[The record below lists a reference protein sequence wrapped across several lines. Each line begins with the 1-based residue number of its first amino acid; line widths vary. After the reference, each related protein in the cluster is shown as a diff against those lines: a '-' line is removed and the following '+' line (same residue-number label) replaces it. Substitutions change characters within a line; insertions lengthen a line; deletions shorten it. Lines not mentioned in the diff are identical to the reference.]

1 MPQNNKPCHNCRRR
15 RLRCDRSWPT
25 CNKCTI
31 TGQEC
36 LGYGKVYVWT
46 EGIDSQGKVKP
57 SPGVRRAAHG
67 ENHGVAGHPSLV
79 LHSGPPPLPPAAIG
93 TVSDRQHPVGT
104 SKSPLNPIDTAM
116 PTLPQCSAQQK
127 IGGHATY
134 LVPSQ
139 LTDPVFQDLDPTSR
153 IYLAHFA
160 NRVCQDLVARDGP
173 RTNPFRELI
182 PLTRRHPL
190 LLNIIIATSA
200 LHWANSLSPKTS
212 LSAGIS
218 NPGGYLA
225 QLRSK
230 HLVSHNA
237 VVHALTA
244 KQNAFYH
251 LNRVLQTLDPAGSE
265 VTLAAMH
272 FFVKFDLIDLERGE
286 DRGSWQK
293 HLKGAS
299 NVLALLTAAKPRD
312 ATNLKLRDCVVA
324 DCFIYHILGST
335 LASGPWVAQITHYAF
350 ELLPVL
356 KRTEINS
363 YLSCPSEILQ
373 IILKA
378 SQLSCETPCTDWN
391 LTAADQA
398 LMLIREV
405 LDFNIPAWATQL
417 QQASNVTDVESR
429 IHVASAHRSAV
440 CLYIFQALPLARAV
454 QVVDTKTLVDDILNH
469 LSQIGKADPYF
480 KASSWPTFI
489 AGAETRDAEK
499 RTWTLTRLME
509 IWGVCPWGYV
519 FTAIEML
526 KATWQM
532 QDTRPEDEDV
542 NWLQGLKAMEF
553 KSLIV

>member
-1 MPQNNKPCHNCRRR
+1 MPQNKPCHNCRRR

-25 CNKCTI
+25 CNKCAT

-46 EGIDSQGKVKP
+46 EGIDAQGKVKP

-79 LHSGPPPLPPAAIG
+79 LHSGPPPLPPPAMG
-93 TVSDRQHPVGT
+93 TISDRHHPVGT
-104 SKSPLNPIDTAM
+104 SKSPRNPTDTAV
-116 PTLPQCSAQQK
+116 PTLPQYSPQQK
-127 IGGHATY
+127 MGGHATY

-139 LTDPVFQDLDPTSR
+139 LTDPVYQDLDPTSR

-160 NRVCQDLVARDGP
+160 NRVCQDLVARDELG
-173 RTNPFRELI
+173 TNPFRELI

-200 LHWANSLSPKTS
+200 LHLANSLSPKTS
-212 LSAGIS
+212 LSAAIS
-218 NPGGYLA
+218 DPGGYLA

-230 HLVSHNA
+230 DLVSQNA
-237 VVHALTA
+237 VIHALTA

-251 LNRVLQTLDPAGSE
+251 LKKVLETLDPAGSE

-286 DRGSWQK
+286 NQSWKK

-299 NVLALLTAAKPRD
+299 DVLALLTAAEPRD
-312 ATNLKLRDCVVA
+312 VTNLKLRDCVVA

-335 LASGPWVAQITHYAF
+335 LTSGSWAAQITHYAF

-356 KRTEINS
+356 KRTEVNS

-378 SQLSCETPCTDWN
+378 SQLSYETPCTDWN
-391 LTAADQA
+391 LAAVDQA

-405 LDFNIPAWATQL
+405 SGFNIPAWATQL
-417 QQASNVTDVESR
+417 QQASNVKDVESR

-454 QVVDTKTLVDDILNH
+454 QVVDTQALVDDILHH

-489 AGAETRDAEK
+489 AGAESRDAEK
-499 RTWTLTRLME
+499 RVWTLTRLME
-509 IWGVCPWGYV
+509 IWEVCPWGYV

-532 QDTRPEDEDV
+532 QDTRPGDENV
-542 NWLQGLKAMEF
+542 NWLQALKAMKF
-553 KSLIV
+553 QGLIV

>member
-25 CNKCTI
+25 CHKCTS

-46 EGIDSQGKVKP
+46 EGIDAQGKVKP

-79 LHSGPPPLPPAAIG
+79 LHSGPPPVSPAAIG
-93 TVSDRQHPVGT
+93 TVSNREHPVGM
-104 SKSPLNPIDTAM
+104 SKSSQNSTDTAM
-116 PTLPQCSAQQK
+116 PSLPQCSAQQK
-127 IGGHATY
+127 TGGHAAY

-153 IYLAHFA
+153 IYLAH
-160 NRVCQDLVARDGP
+160 
-173 RTNPFRELI
+173 
-182 PLTRRHPL
+182 
-190 LLNIIIATSA
+190 S
-200 LHWANSLSPKTS
+200 LHLANSLSPKIS
-212 LSAGIS
+212 LSAAIS
-218 NPGGYLA
+218 DPGGYLA

-230 HLVSHNA
+230 DLVSHNA
-237 VVHALTA
+237 VIHALTA

-251 LNRVLQTLDPAGSE
+251 LHRVLGTLDPAGSE

-286 DRGSWQK
+286 NQSWQK

-299 NVLALLTAAKPRD
+299 DVLALLTAAEPRD

-335 LASGPWVAQITHYAF
+335 LTSGPWAAQITHYAF

-356 KRTEINS
+356 KRTEVNS

-378 SQLSCETPCTDWN
+378 SQLSYETPCTDWN

-405 LDFNIPAWATQL
+405 LNFDIPAWATQL

-454 QVVDTKTLVDDILNH
+454 QVVDTQTLVDDILNH

-489 AGAETRDAEK
+489 AGAESRDAEK
-499 RTWTLTRLME
+499 RMWTLTRLME
-509 IWGVCPWGYV
+509 IWEVCPWGYV

-532 QDTRPEDEDV
+532 QDIRPEDENV
-542 NWLQGLKAMEF
+542 NWLQELKGSKF
-553 KSLIV
+553 QSLIV